1 MDKVKITKNIKSIFE
16 DNNNIVFAFLFGS
29 IARNKMHYGS
39 DIDIAIY
46 FKNKPALY
54 EIGNLNLK
62 IEEAVNHKIDLV
74 ELNYLDKN
82 DPVMAYNI
90 LSEGIEIINSDIKI
104 FNEFK
109 KSVLLKYLDF
119 KPTNDLINASF
130 NNRLS
135 NHQFAVFEK

>member
-1 MDKVKITKNIKSIFE
+1 
-16 DNNNIVFAFLFGS
+16 
-29 IARNKMHYGS
+29 MHYGS

-90 LSEGIEIINSDIKI
+90 LSDGIEMINNDIKI

-119 KPTNDLINASF
+119 KPTNDLINTSF

-135 NHQFAVFEK
+135 NNRFAVFEK

>member
-46 FKNKPALY
+46 FKNKPTLY

-62 IEEAVNHKIDLV
+62 IEETVNYKIDLV
-74 ELNYLDKN
+74 QLNYLDKN
-82 DPVMAYNI
+82 DPVLAYNI

-119 KPTNDLINASF
+119 KPTNDLINTSF

-135 NHQFAVFEK
+135 NNRFAVFEK

>member
-1 MDKVKITKNIKSIFE
+1 MDIVKITKNIKSVLE

-29 IARNKMHYGS
+29 IVRNKMHYRS

-82 DPVMAYNI
+82 DPVLAYNI
-90 LSEGIEIINSDIKI
+90 LSDGIVIVNNDIKI
-104 FNEFK
+104 FNEYK

>member
-1 MDKVKITKNIKSIFE
+1 MDKIKITVNIKSVLE

-29 IARNKMHYGS
+29 IVRNKMHYSS
-39 DIDIAIY
+39 DIDIGIY
-46 FKNKPALY
+46 FKNKPALF

-82 DPVMAYNI
+82 DPVLAYNI
-90 LSEGIEIINSDIKI
+90 LSEGILIVNNDIKI
-104 FNEFK
+104 FNDYK

-119 KPTNDLINASF
+119 KPTNDLINESF

-135 NHQFAVFEK
+135 NNRFAVFEK